1 MFRFIGS
8 RGSGKTYCCFKQ
20 AKEQNAYVIISHGQ
34 SIKEYFAKK
43 YEVPVNHIIT
53 TGEIVAGLR
62 LPPDAKIIVDEIEI
76 VLQDFVG
83 GNLIGYS
90 GGLDE

>member
-8 RGSGKTYCCFKQ
+8 RGSGKTSCCFKQ
-20 AKEQNAYVIISHGQ
+20 AKEQDAYIIISHGQ

-43 YEVPVNHIIT
+43 YDISVNHIIT
-53 TGEIVAGLR
+53 TGEIIAGLR
-62 LPPDAKIIVDEIEI
+62 LPHDAKIIIDEVEL